1 MPSSL
6 TTGPRRNAFPAD
18 PRTRRILIRLAI
30 GLTGGLIVGY
40 PTGYLAGKL
49 RLGDW
54 LAGMP
59 GEDLASLAVAAAL
72 LCLGLFAIVA
82 ASSAAIYRRLAANYE
97 AGDPLDRGT
106 LRYLRLSGVIMVL
119 AGLLLLAPPLAA
131 RFDLAGNAA
140 MAAAVGIGLLL
151 AVQNWLNIKVVRDS
165 DELSRASVVE
175 ASAVSF
181 WLLQGGLFGWA
192 ALFKLGLVQ
201 AVSMWTMVIIVMA
214 VYLAVSIVSGVRRG
228 LFA

>member
-1 MPSSL
+1 MPFSL
-6 TTGPRRNAFPAD
+6 TTGPRPNASPVD
-18 PRTRRILIRLAI
+18 SRTRRLLIRFAI
-30 GLTGGLIVGY
+30 ALTGGLIIGY
-40 PTGYLAGKL
+40 PAGYLLGKL
-49 RLGDW
+49 HLGDW

-72 LCLGLFAIVA
+72 LFLGLFAIVA
-82 ASSAAIYRRLAANYE
+82 ASNVALYRRLAANYE

-131 RFDLAGNAA
+131 YFGLAGNAA
-140 MAAAVGIGLLL
+140 IAVAVGIGLLL

-165 DELSRASVVE
+165 DELSRASVAE

-192 ALFKLGLVQ
+192 ALVKLGLVQ

-214 VYLAVSIVSGVRRG
+214 VSLVVSIVSGVRRG